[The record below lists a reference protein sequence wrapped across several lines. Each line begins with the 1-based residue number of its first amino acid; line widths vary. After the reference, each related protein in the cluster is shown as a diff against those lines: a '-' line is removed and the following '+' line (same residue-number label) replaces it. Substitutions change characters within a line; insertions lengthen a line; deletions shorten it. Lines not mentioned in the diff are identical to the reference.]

1 MKPVVIVGYNEAL
14 EKAHKCMS
22 PRAHRLAALERWVE
36 GSQYEGMA
44 DWDNDCPISEKAP
57 CVVDPIVSDSIESHV
72 DMVLGEGKFPAITS
86 RPGEDESDDGGL
98 NEDDSAALDRLFA
111 GAAEQVRFRA
121 ICRETLSMAMGCGSS
136 AAIYGVRN
144 NVLFGDTVKA
154 RWCEPEFADDGR
166 TVKKIAIQYP
176 YVDTYQDEKDGKW
189 YAKAKIYRREIDDK
203 SDVTYKPADADS
215 FKIKWVEDVRIEHG
229 FGECPVVWYP
239 FFRGCSIVGQVDGNA
254 PHEKLT
260 DEIRCHDVAISQRH
274 RAALYAGDPQWT
286 ETGVDLSSNPSDVG
300 RKGVPLNMS
309 DPGVNG
315 AIQIDNPIAKY
326 DAFPESGGGSTAR
339 KKHPGTIWRYES
351 ENVKVTLH
359 QLNGDA
365 LKALTDNAVDIC
377 MKIMKAL
384 AYVPLDPESSQVIRG
399 SLSGKALE
407 SLRERQLNRDDR
419 IRDDF
424 GDGFIRPSAQM
435 ILRIC
440 RKVGA
445 SLRVRGVK
453 AGLPVLMKTPEDQHL
468 SLRWGPYM
476 KLDGDEQGKIVTAAL
491 ACRKENE
498 ITRRMFVEKVAPIFG
513 IENVDAAVDAIEK
526 ENEEN
531 AKKMLEQTTAE
542 QKSMHAIANEAADPK
557 GSSGKQSSAS
567 GSGSGGSAASNE
579 GD

>member
-1 MKPVVIVGYNEAL
+1 MILGYDDAARKAL
-14 EKAHKCMS
+14 KHMS
-22 PRAHRLAALERWVE
+22 PRARQLAELEKWVE
-36 GSQYEGMA
+36 GTQYDGMA
-44 DWDNDCPISEKAP
+44 DWFSDKPISEKAP
-57 CVVDPIVSDSIESHV
+57 CVVDPIVFDSIESHT
-72 DMVLGEGKFPAITS
+72 DMVLGEGRFPAITS

-98 NEDDSAALDRLFA
+98 NENDSAALDRLFM
-111 GAAEQVRFRA
+111 GAAEQARFRA
-121 ICRETLSMAMGCGSS
+121 LCRESLASAMGCGT
-136 AAIYGVRN
+136 AVAIYGARN
-144 NVLFGDTVKA
+144 DQIFGDTVKA
-154 RWCEPEFADDGR
+154 RWCEPEFKDDGR
-166 TVKKIAIQYP
+166 TVSKLVIQYP
-176 YVDTYQDEKDGKW
+176 YIDTYQEKTGEW
-189 YAKAKIYRREIDDK
+189 RVRARIYRRVIDEKNDI
-203 SDVTYKPADADS
+203 TYLPADAGNGFD
-215 FKIKWVEDVRIEHG
+215 IEWIADKTIPHG
-229 FGECPVVWYP
+229 MGECPVIWYR
-239 FFRGCSIVGQVDGNA
+239 FFKGASIVGEIDGKA
-254 PHEKLT
+254 PHANLLG
-260 DEIRCHDVAISQRH
+260 EIHAHDISISQRH

-286 ETGVDLSSNPSDVG
+286 ECGVELDSNPSETGSITPMMVT
-300 RKGVPLNMS
+300 R
-309 DPGVNG
+309 NG
-315 AIQIDNPIAKY
+315 GLPSADNPVISVSAY
-326 DAFPESGGGSTAR
+326 DLGQEKKEGR

-351 ENVKVTLH
+351 PNTKVDLH

-365 LKALTDNAVDIC
+365 LKAISDNSTSIE

-384 AYVPLDPESSQVIRG
+384 AYVPLDPESSQVMRG

-567 GSGSGGSAASNE
+567 GSGSSGSAASNE